1 MHQQRPHLRTAAA
14 TYAIGVGAAA
24 GASLTQAVRRSTAA
38 ALTAVV
44 LLAFV
49 LPATADAHAFL
60 ASSTPANGTSLA
72 RAPKVV
78 SLRFSEAVSPALT
91 RIKIFDANGNERPGV
106 RVTQGPSPK
115 DLRVTLPHLAT
126 GAYRIAY
133 STVSELDLHA
143 TKGAIV
149 FGAGTTAPPIAE
161 AASATPKTSV
171 TESVAH
177 MFDLVSLSLLIA
189 VCALL
194 ASGLPAVVRARISR
208 FALVALPALLLAGAV
223 ALAGKGSQFPLRQVL
238 LSTDWG
244 HAILARELAIVAVL
258 GALALRRPRI
268 ALALLMPVA
277 LAEAASGH
285 AASLDI
291 AATLAIAA
299 HILAAGVWVG
309 GLIVLALVL
318 PGLERRDV
326 LDSLR
331 LFGRLAAASV
341 AIVVVTGLYS
351 AGRQVASLDALLSTT
366 YGWSLVAKIGLLV
379 ATGALGLLGF
389 AAVRRLRPS
398 LPLLAAEAIAATGML
413 IAASLLLSS
422 APANGPQFAPAP
434 QTIVGTQL
442 ATGNADDLLVDVA
455 TTPNR
460 PGQNFVTAT
469 ILDTLRPPPG
479 PLRRVSL
486 TFSRGTQSVKA
497 RATKLDA
504 NRWQAGLQ
512 LADPGDWRVS
522 VSIDRKGLSR
532 ATYATPWKVASALP
546 APGARKAHYPQQPL
560 RPILT
565 ALAIALGL
573 LFAVAGLWRYRRRI
587 GIRRPRT
594 A

>member
-24 GASLTQAVRRSTAA
+24 AASLVKSVRRSTAA
-38 ALTAVV
+38 VLTAVV
-44 LLAFV
+44 LLACA

-60 ASSTPANGTSLA
+60 ASSTPPNGTSLA

-91 RIKIFDANGNERPGV
+91 RIKIFDANGSERPGV
-106 RVTQGPSPK
+106 RVAQGPSPK

-143 TKGAIV
+143 TRGAIV

-161 AASATPKTSV
+161 AASATPRTSV

-177 MFDLVSLSLLIA
+177 IFDLISLSLLIG
-189 VCALL
+189 VSALL
-194 ASGLPAVVRARISR
+194 AAGLPAVVRARISR
-208 FALVALPALLLAGAV
+208 FALVALPALLLAGAM

-268 ALALLMPVA
+268 ALALLVPVA

-285 AASLDI
+285 AASLDV

-309 GLIVLALVL
+309 GLIALALVL

-331 LFGRLAAASV
+331 RFGSIAAASV

-366 YGWSLVAKIGLLV
+366 YGWSLVVKIGLLV

-398 LPLLAAEAIAATGML
+398 LPLLAAEAVAATGML

-434 QTIVGTQL
+434 PTIVGTKL
-442 ATGNADDLLVDVA
+442 VTGNAADLLVDLA
-455 TTPNR
+455 ATPNR

-469 ILDTLRPPPG
+469 ILDTLRPSPG
-479 PLRRVSL
+479 ALRRVSL
-486 TFSRGTQSVKA
+486 TFSRGTQRVTA
-497 RATKLDA
+497 RAIRLDA

-512 LADPGDWRVS
+512 LSDPGDWRIAVD
-522 VSIDRKGLSR
+522 IDRKGLPR
-532 ATYATPWKVASALP
+532 AAYATPWNVSSALP
-546 APGARKAHYPQQPL
+546 APGARKAQYPQQPL

-565 ALAIALGL
+565 ALAVALAL
-573 LFAVAGLWRYRRRI
+573 LFAIAATWRFRHRI
-587 GIRRPRT
+587 GLRRPRT